1 MIKQWKNKRFERWA
15 LTRKKGQLNYVLKQT
30 LLIGGAVFLGIWL
43 GLLFSTKF
51 VHGKNTD

>member
-30 LLIGGAVFLGIWL
+30 LLIGGAVFFGYLVGFIV
-43 GLLFSTKF
+43 FDK
-51 VHGKNTD
+51 VHSWEEY